1 MSTIMGLDY
10 LYLMDKVIDSNGAI
24 SYVAGVDP
32 AKIKAA
38 LGLEVTQLEVDST
51 KSADTAYPYKYL
63 LHYENNNNDGIV
75 IRVYKNKNS
84 IIVSPYVNGV
94 LNYSENVLAIS
105 SISST
110 SQQLV
115 MYYKKSDD
123 YVVIGFA
130 RTTDKIGLQVAF
142 LNYSDVGSTEKQ
154 KCILFSRGTSSEL
167 YKYILPGGIYNS
179 ASNKNSFIS
188 NDIVALYPLIDV
200 TGRIVIHKAYISTI
214 NKSVSDTFYF
224 VVDGKAYISLTSGNA
239 SANKVCIQIN

>member
-10 LYLMDKVIDSNGAI
+10 LYLMESVIDSNGKTD
-24 SYVAGVDP
+24 YVVGVNP
-32 AKIKAA
+32 TKIKAA
-38 LGLEVTQLEVDST
+38 LGVEVTQLEVDST
-51 KSADTAYPYKYL
+51 QSSDTDYPYKYL
-63 LHYENNNNDGIV
+63 IHYANNNNDGIV
-75 IRVYKNKNS
+75 IRVYKNKNN

-94 LNYSENVLAIS
+94 LNYSESILSVLQ
-105 SISST
+105 ISST
-110 SQQLV
+110 SQLV

-130 RTTDKIGLQVAF
+130 RTTDNVRLQVAF
-142 LNYSDVGSTEKQ
+142 LNYSDIGSTEKQ
-154 KCILFSRGTSSEL
+154 KCILFSRNTSSEL

-214 NKSVSDTFYF
+214 NKSILDTFYF
-224 VVDGKAYISLTSGNA
+224 VVDGKAYISLASGSA

>member
-10 LYLMDKVIDSNGAI
+10 LYLMESVIDSSGKTD
-24 SYVAGVDP
+24 YVVGVNP
-32 AKIKAA
+32 TKIKAA

-51 KSADTAYPYKYL
+51 KSSDTDYPYKYL
-63 LHYENNNNDGIV
+63 IHYANNNNDGIV
-75 IRVYKNKNS
+75 IRINGNKNS

-94 LNYSENVLAIS
+94 LNYSENVLNIS
-105 SISST
+105 TISST
-110 SQQLV
+110 SQLV

-130 RTTDKIGLQVAF
+130 KTTDNVRLQVAF

-154 KCILFSRGTSSEL
+154 KCILFSRNSSSEL

-214 NKSVSDTFYF
+214 NKSITYTFYF
-224 VVDGKAYISLTSGNA
+224 VVDGKAYISLISGDV

>member
-10 LYLMDKVIDSNGAI
+10 LYLMESVIDSSGKTD
-24 SYVAGVDP
+24 YVAGVDP

-51 KSADTAYPYKYL
+51 KSLDTDYPYKYL
-63 LHYENNNNDGIV
+63 IHYANNNNDGIV
-75 IRVYKNKNS
+75 IRIHKNKNG

-94 LNYSENVLAIS
+94 LNYSESVLNIA

-110 SQQLV
+110 SQLV
-115 MYYKKSDD
+115 MYYKKSDG

-130 RTTDKIGLQVAF
+130 KTTDNVRLQVAF
-142 LNYSDVGSTEKQ
+142 INYSDVGSTEKQ
-154 KCILFSRGTSSEL
+154 ECILFSRSAAQEL

-179 ASNKNSFIS
+179 ASNKSSFIS
-188 NDIVALYPLIDV
+188 NDIVALYPLIDA

-214 NKSVSDTFYF
+214 NKSITDTFYF
-224 VVDGKAYISLTSGNA
+224 VVDGKAYISLVSGNTQT
-239 SANKVCIQIN
+239 NKVCIQIN

>member
-10 LYLMDKVIDSNGAI
+10 LYLMDRVIDSNGAI

-38 LGLEVTQLEVDST
+38 LGLEVTQLDVDST
-51 KSADTAYPYKYL
+51 QSADTNYPYKYL
-63 LHYENNNNDGIV
+63 IHYANNNNDGIV
-75 IRVYKNKNS
+75 IRVYKKKND

-94 LNYSENVLAIS
+94 LNYSENVLNIS

-110 SQQLV
+110 SQLV

-130 RTTDKIGLQVAF
+130 RTTDNVKLQVAF
-142 LNYSDVGSTEKQ
+142 INYSDVGSTEKQ
-154 KCILFSRGTSSEL
+154 KCILFSRSVSSEL

-179 ASNKNSFIS
+179 ASNNKSFIS

-200 TGRIVIHKAYISTI
+200 TGRIVIQKAYISTI
-214 NKSVSDTFYF
+214 NKSITDSFYF
-224 VVDGKAYISLTSGNA
+224 VVDGKAYISLTSSSL

>member
-10 LYLMDKVIDSNGAI
+10 LYLMDRVIDSNGAI

-51 KSADTAYPYKYL
+51 QSADTNYPYKYL
-63 LHYENNNNDGIV
+63 IHYANNNNDGIV
-75 IRVYKNKNS
+75 IRVYKKKND

-94 LNYSENVLAIS
+94 LNYSENVLNTT

-110 SQQLV
+110 SQLV

-130 RTTDKIGLQVAF
+130 RTTDNVKMQVAF

-154 KCILFSRGTSSEL
+154 KCILFSRSSSSEL

-200 TGRIVIHKAYISTI
+200 TGRIVIHNAYISTI
-214 NKSVSDTFYF
+214 NKSISDTFYF
-224 VVDGKAYISLTSGNA
+224 VVDGKAYISLTSGNV

>member
-10 LYLMDKVIDSNGAI
+10 LYLMESVIDSNGKTD
-24 SYVAGVDP
+24 YVVGVNP
-32 AKIKAA
+32 TKIKST

-51 KSADTAYPYKYL
+51 QSLDTNYPYKYL
-63 LHYENNNNDGIV
+63 IHYSNNNNDGIV
-75 IRVYKNKNS
+75 IRVHKYKNS

-94 LNYSENVLAIS
+94 LNYSENIVS
-105 SISST
+105 VESISST
-110 SQQLV
+110 SQLV

-130 RTTDKIGLQVAF
+130 RTTDNVRLQVAF
-142 LNYSDVGSTEKQ
+142 IDYNNVGDTEKQ
-154 KCILFSRGTSSEL
+154 KCILFSRGAAPEL

-179 ASNKNSFIS
+179 ASIKNSFIS

-214 NKSVSDTFYF
+214 NKSILDTFYF
-224 VVDGKAYISLTSGNA
+224 VVDGKAYISLASGSV
-239 SANKVCIQIN
+239 SANKVCIRIN

>member
-10 LYLMDKVIDSNGAI
+10 LYLMESVIDSSGKTN
-24 SYVAGVDP
+24 YVVGVNP
-32 AKIKAA
+32 TKIKAA

-51 KSADTAYPYKYL
+51 KSEDTNYPYKYL
-63 LHYENNNNDGIV
+63 IHYANNNNDGIV
-75 IRVYKNKNS
+75 IRVNKNKND

-94 LNYSENVLAIS
+94 LNYSENVLTIG

-110 SQQLV
+110 SQLV

-123 YVVIGFA
+123 YVVIGFV
-130 RTTDKIGLQVAF
+130 RTTDNVRLQVAF

-154 KCILFSRGTSSEL
+154 KCILFSRNSSSEL
-167 YKYILPGGIYNS
+167 YKYILPGGIYNY
-179 ASNKNSFIS
+179 ASNKSTFIS

-214 NKSVSDTFYF
+214 NKSISDTFYF
-224 VVDGKAYISLTSGNA
+224 VVDGKAYISLTSGRA

>member
-10 LYLMDKVIDSNGAI
+10 LYLMESVIDSSGNTN
-24 SYVAGVDP
+24 YVVCVNP
-32 AKIKAA
+32 TKIKAA

-51 KSADTAYPYKYL
+51 QSEDTNYPYKYL
-63 LHYENNNNDGIV
+63 IHYANNNNDGIV
-75 IRVYKNKNS
+75 IRIYKNKND
-84 IIVSPYVNGV
+84 IKVSPYVNGV
-94 LNYSENVLAIS
+94 LNYSENILNITA
-105 SISST
+105 ISST
-110 SQQLV
+110 SQLV

-130 RTTDKIGLQVAF
+130 RTTDNVRLQVAF

-154 KCILFSRGTSSEL
+154 KCILFSRNSSSGL

-179 ASNKNSFIS
+179 ASSKNSFIS

-214 NKSVSDTFYF
+214 NKSITDTFYF
-224 VVDGKAYISLTSGNA
+224 VVDGKAYISLASGSA

>member
-10 LYLMDKVIDSNGAI
+10 LYLMDRVIDSSGTTD
-24 SYVAGVDP
+24 YVVGVNP
-32 AKIKAA
+32 TKIKAA

-51 KSADTAYPYKYL
+51 QSEDTNYPYKYL
-63 LHYENNNNDGIV
+63 IHYANNNNDGIV
-75 IRVYKNKNS
+75 IRIYNKKNDV
-84 IIVSPYVNGV
+84 IVSPYVNGV
-94 LNYSENVLAIS
+94 LNYSENVLNVS

-110 SQQLV
+110 SQLV

-130 RTTDKIGLQVAF
+130 KTTDNVRLQVAF

-154 KCILFSRGTSSEL
+154 KCILFSRNSSSEL

-179 ASNKNSFIS
+179 ASNNNSFIS

-200 TGRIVIHKAYISTI
+200 TGRIVIHNAYISTI
-214 NKSVSDTFYF
+214 NKSITDSFYF
-224 VVDGKAYISLTSGNA
+224 VVDGKAYISLISANA
-239 SANKVCIQIN
+239 SASKVCIQIN

>member
-10 LYLMDKVIDSNGAI
+10 LYLMDRVIDSNGAI
-24 SYVAGVDP
+24 SYVVGVDP
-32 AKIKAA
+32 AKIKSA

-51 KSADTAYPYKYL
+51 KSADTDYPYKYL
-63 LHYENNNNDGIV
+63 IHYANNNNDGIV
-75 IRVYKNKNS
+75 IRINGNKNS
-84 IIVSPYVNGV
+84 IFVSPYVNGV
-94 LNYSENVLAIS
+94 LNYSETVSNIS

-110 SQQLV
+110 SQLV

-130 RTTDKIGLQVAF
+130 KTTDKVRLQVAF
-142 LNYSDVGSTEKQ
+142 INYSNIGDTEKQ
-154 KCILFSRGTSSEL
+154 KCILFSRSASSEL

-214 NKSVSDTFYF
+214 NKSISDTFYF

>member
-10 LYLMDKVIDSNGAI
+10 LYLMESVIDSNGAI

-38 LGLEVTQLEVDST
+38 LGLDVTQLEVDST
-51 KSADTAYPYKYL
+51 QSADTNYPYKYL
-63 LHYENNNNDGIV
+63 IHYANNNNDGIV
-75 IRVYKNKNS
+75 IRINKNKNT

-94 LNYSENVLAIS
+94 LNYSENVLTIG

-110 SQQLV
+110 SQLV

-123 YVVIGFA
+123 YVVIGFE
-130 RTTDKIGLQVAF
+130 RTTDNVKMQVAF

-154 KCILFSRGTSSEL
+154 KCILFSRNSSSEL

-188 NDIVALYPLIDV
+188 NDIVSLYPLIDV

-214 NKSVSDTFYF
+214 NKSISDTFYF
-224 VVDGKAYISLTSGNA
+224 VVNGKAYISLTSGSA

>member
-10 LYLMDKVIDSNGAI
+10 LYLMESAIDSSGKTN
-24 SYVAGVDP
+24 YVVGVDP
-32 AKIKAA
+32 AKIKSA
-38 LGLEVTQLEVDST
+38 LGLEVTQLDVDST
-51 KSADTAYPYKYL
+51 QSGDTNYPYKYL
-63 LHYENNNNDGIV
+63 IHYANNNNDGIV
-75 IRVYKNKNS
+75 IRVYKNKND

-94 LNYSENVLAIS
+94 LNYSENVLSIS

-110 SQQLV
+110 SQLV

-130 RTTDKIGLQVAF
+130 KTTDNVKLQVAF
-142 LNYSDVGSTEKQ
+142 INYSNVGDTEKH
-154 KCILFSRGTSSEL
+154 KCILFSRGVSSEL

-200 TGRIVIHKAYISTI
+200 TDRIVIHKAYISTI
-214 NKSVSDTFYF
+214 NKSISDTFYF
-224 VVDGKAYISLTSGNA
+224 VVDGKAYISLTSGSA

>member
-10 LYLMDKVIDSNGAI
+10 LYLMESVIDSSGKTD
-24 SYVAGVDP
+24 YVVDVNP
-32 AKIKAA
+32 TKIKAA

-51 KSADTAYPYKYL
+51 QSADTDYPYKYL
-63 LHYENNNNDGIV
+63 IHYANNNNDGIV
-75 IRVYKNKNS
+75 IRIYKKKNS
-84 IIVSPYVNGV
+84 IMVSPYVNGV
-94 LNYSENVLAIS
+94 LNYSESVLNVG

-110 SQQLV
+110 SQLV

-130 RTTDKIGLQVAF
+130 KTTSNVRVQVAF

-154 KCILFSRGTSSEL
+154 KCILFSRGASSEL

-200 TGRIVIHKAYISTI
+200 TGRIVIHKVYISTI
-214 NKSVSDTFYF
+214 NKSISDTFYF
-224 VVDGKAYISLTSGNA
+224 VVDGKAYISLFSGNE
-239 SANKVCIQIN
+239 SVNKVCIQIN

>member
-10 LYLMDKVIDSNGAI
+10 LYLMDRVIDSNGAI

-51 KSADTAYPYKYL
+51 KSEDTNYPYKYL
-63 LHYENNNNDGIV
+63 IHYANNNNDGIV
-75 IRVYKNKNS
+75 IRVNKKKND

-94 LNYSENVLAIS
+94 LNYSETVSNIS

-110 SQQLV
+110 SQLV

-130 RTTDKIGLQVAF
+130 RTTENVKLQVAF
-142 LNYSDVGSTEKQ
+142 INYSNIGDTEKQ
-154 KCILFSRGTSSEL
+154 KCILFSRSASSEL

-188 NDIVALYPLIDV
+188 NDIVALYPLIDL

-214 NKSVSDTFYF
+214 NKSTIDTFYF

-239 SANKVCIQIN
+239 SSNKVCIQIN

>member
-10 LYLMDKVIDSNGAI
+10 LYLMDRVIDSNGAI

-51 KSADTAYPYKYL
+51 QSADTNYPYKYL
-63 LHYENNNNDGIV
+63 IHYANNNNDGIV
-75 IRVYKNKNS
+75 IRVYKKKND

-94 LNYSENVLAIS
+94 LNYSETVSNIS
-105 SISST
+105 SISVKNP
-110 SQQLV
+110 LV

-123 YVVIGFA
+123 YVIIGFA
-130 RTTDKIGLQVAF
+130 RTTDNLRLQFAF
-142 LNYSDVGSTEKQ
+142 LNYSDVDSTEKQ
-154 KCILFSRGTSSEL
+154 KCILFTRNASSEL
-167 YKYILPGGIYNS
+167 YQYVLPGGLLNS
-179 ASNKNSFIS
+179 ASNKGSFIS

-200 TGRIVIHKAYISTI
+200 TARIVIHKAYISAI
-214 NKSVSDTFYF
+214 NKSTIDTFYF
-224 VVDGKAYISLTSGNA
+224 VVDGKAYIALASGNS

>member
-1 MSTIMGLDY
+1 MGLDY
-10 LYLMDKVIDSNGAI
+10 LYLMDRVIDSNGAI
-24 SYVAGVDP
+24 SYVVGVDP

-51 KSADTAYPYKYL
+51 QSADTNYPYKYL
-63 LHYENNNNDGIV
+63 IHYANNNNDGIV
-75 IRVYKNKNS
+75 IRVYRNKND

-94 LNYSENVLAIS
+94 LNYSENVLTIG

-110 SQQLV
+110 SQLV

-130 RTTDKIGLQVAF
+130 KTTDNVRLQVAF
-142 LNYSDVGSTEKQ
+142 LNYSNIGDTEKQ
-154 KCILFSRGTSSEL
+154 KCILFSRGASSEL

-179 ASNKNSFIS
+179 ASNKSTFIS
-188 NDIVALYPLIDV
+188 NDIVVLYPLIDV
-200 TGRIVIHKAYISTI
+200 TGRIVIHKAYISAI
-214 NKSVSDTFYF
+214 NKSITDSFYF
-224 VVDGKAYISLTSGNA
+224 AVDGKAYISLTSSSA

>member
-10 LYLMDKVIDSNGAI
+10 LYLMDRVIDSNGSI

-51 KSADTAYPYKYL
+51 QSADTNYPYKYL
-63 LHYENNNNDGIV
+63 IHYANNNNDGIV
-75 IRVYKNKNS
+75 IRVYKKKND

-94 LNYSENVLAIS
+94 LNYSENVLTIG
-105 SISST
+105 SISSA
-110 SQQLV
+110 SQLV

-130 RTTDKIGLQVAF
+130 RTTDNVKIQVAF
-142 LNYSDVGSTEKQ
+142 INYSNIGDTEKQ

-179 ASNKNSFIS
+179 AFSKNSFIS

-214 NKSVSDTFYF
+214 NKSISDTFYF
-224 VVDGKAYISLTSGNA
+224 VVDGKTYISLTSGNT

>member
-10 LYLMDKVIDSNGAI
+10 LYLMESVIDSTGKTD
-24 SYVAGVDP
+24 YVVGVNP

-51 KSADTAYPYKYL
+51 QSADTNYPYKYL
-63 LHYENNNNDGIV
+63 IHYANNNNDGIV
-75 IRVYKNKNS
+75 IRVYKGKNG

-94 LNYSENVLAIS
+94 LNYSESILNIA

-110 SQQLV
+110 SQLV

-123 YVVIGFA
+123 YVVTGFA
-130 RTTDKIGLQVAF
+130 RTTDNVRLQVAF
-142 LNYSDVGSTEKQ
+142 INYSNVGDTEKQ
-154 KCILFSRGTSSEL
+154 KCILFSRNVSSEL

-179 ASNKNSFIS
+179 ASNKNSSIS

-200 TGRIVIHKAYISTI
+200 TGRIVIYKAYISAI
-214 NKSVSDTFYF
+214 NKSILDTFYF
-224 VVDGKAYISLTSGNA
+224 VVDGKAYISLISGNA
-239 SANKVCIQIN
+239 SANKVCIRIN

>member
-51 KSADTAYPYKYL
+51 QSADTNYPYKYL
-63 LHYENNNNDGIV
+63 IHYANNNNDGIV
-75 IRVYKNKNS
+75 IRVYKSKND

-94 LNYSENVLAIS
+94 LNYSETVLNIS
-105 SISST
+105 SIT
-110 SQQLV
+110 AKNPLV

-123 YVVIGFA
+123 YVIIGFA
-130 RTTDKIGLQVAF
+130 KTTDNLRLQFAF

-154 KCILFSRGTSSEL
+154 KCILFSRNSSSEL

-214 NKSVSDTFYF
+214 NKSISDTFYF
-224 VVDGKAYISLTSGNA
+224 VVDGKAYISLASGSA

>member
-10 LYLMDKVIDSNGAI
+10 LYLMDRVIDSNGAI

-32 AKIKAA
+32 VKIKAA
-38 LGLEVTQLEVDST
+38 LGLEVTQLDVDST
-51 KSADTAYPYKYL
+51 QSADTNYPYKYL
-63 LHYENNNNDGIV
+63 IHYANNNNDGIV
-75 IRVYKNKNS
+75 IRIYKNKND

-94 LNYSENVLAIS
+94 LNYSENVFNTT

-110 SQQLV
+110 SQLV

-130 RTTDKIGLQVAF
+130 KTTDNVKMQVAF
-142 LNYSDVGSTEKQ
+142 LNYSDVGSTEKK
-154 KCILFSRGTSSEL
+154 KCILFSRGVSSEL

-200 TGRIVIHKAYISTI
+200 TDRIVIHKAYISTI
-214 NKSVSDTFYF
+214 NKSISDTFYF
-224 VVDGKAYISLTSGNA
+224 VVDGKAYISLTSGNS

>member
-10 LYLMDKVIDSNGAI
+10 LYLMESVIDSSGKTN
-24 SYVAGVDP
+24 YVVGVNP
-32 AKIKAA
+32 TKIKAA
-38 LGLEVTQLEVDST
+38 LGLEVTQLDVDST
-51 KSADTAYPYKYL
+51 QSADTNYPYKYL
-63 LHYENNNNDGIV
+63 IHYANNNNDGIV
-75 IRVYKNKNS
+75 IRVNKNKND

-94 LNYSENVLAIS
+94 LNYSENVLTIG

-110 SQQLV
+110 SQLV

-130 RTTDKIGLQVAF
+130 RTTDNVKMQVAF

-154 KCILFSRGTSSEL
+154 KCILFSRSVSTEL

-179 ASNKNSFIS
+179 ASKNNSFIS

-214 NKSVSDTFYF
+214 NKSILDTFYF
-224 VVDGKAYISLTSGNA
+224 VVDGKAYISLISSNV

>member
-10 LYLMDKVIDSNGAI
+10 LYLMESVIDSTGKTD
-24 SYVAGVDP
+24 YVAGVNP
-32 AKIKAA
+32 TKIKAA

-51 KSADTAYPYKYL
+51 QSLDTNYPYKYL
-63 LHYENNNNDGIV
+63 IHYENNNNDGIV
-75 IRVYKNKNS
+75 IRVYKNKNG

-94 LNYSENVLAIS
+94 LNYSENILSIGT
-105 SISST
+105 ISST
-110 SQQLV
+110 SQLV

-130 RTTDKIGLQVAF
+130 RTTDNVRLQVAF
-142 LNYSDVGSTEKQ
+142 INYSNVGDTEKQ
-154 KCILFSRGTSSEL
+154 KCILFSRGTSTEL
-167 YKYILPGGIYNS
+167 YKYILSGGIYNS

-200 TGRIVIHKAYISTI
+200 IGRIVIHKAYISAI
-214 NKSVSDTFYF
+214 NKSILDTFYF
-224 VVDGKAYISLTSGNA
+224 VVDGKAYISLTSGST

>member
-10 LYLMDKVIDSNGAI
+10 LYLMESVIDSSGKTY
-24 SYVAGVDP
+24 YVVGVNP
-32 AKIKAA
+32 TKIKAA

-51 KSADTAYPYKYL
+51 QSADTNYPYKYL
-63 LHYENNNNDGIV
+63 IHYENNNNDGIV
-75 IRVYKNKNS
+75 IRVHKDKNS
-84 IIVSPYVNGV
+84 ITVSPYVNGV
-94 LNYSENVLAIS
+94 LNYSENVLNII

-110 SQQLV
+110 SQLV

-123 YVVIGFA
+123 YVVIGLA
-130 RTTDKIGLQVAF
+130 RTNDNVRLQVAF
-142 LNYSDVGSTEKQ
+142 IDYSNVGETEKQ
-154 KCILFSRGTSSEL
+154 KCILFSRGSSSEL

-214 NKSVSDTFYF
+214 SKSIADTFYF
-224 VVDGKAYISLTSGNA
+224 VVDGKAYISLISGNA
-239 SANKVCIQIN
+239 SSSKVCIQIN